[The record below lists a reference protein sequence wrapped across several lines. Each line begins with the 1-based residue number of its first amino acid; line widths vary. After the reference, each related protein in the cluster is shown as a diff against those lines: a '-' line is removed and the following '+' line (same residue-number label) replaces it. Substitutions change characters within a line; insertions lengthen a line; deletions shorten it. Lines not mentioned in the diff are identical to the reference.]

1 MPPFV
6 QANYTS
12 VLQLVIYN
20 YTTSTMSAAA
30 ARAAVSSLL
39 GANAVATTVTSVTNL
54 PLSQPTAGV
63 DSKDYPAVV
72 ITVNATSLTNW
83 EAINAQYSATTAAV
97 AALRAAG
104 AVYATDGE
112 AYLVTWYPTPMPPPP
127 PAAIGASSTQL
138 DSFDVMVYISLAVGM
153 AVVARLLASLRRSR
167 RPVSAMRKWE
177 GARDV

>member
-12 VLQLVIYN
+12 VLRLVIYN
-20 YTTSTMSAAA
+20 YTTSTMSAAD
-30 ARAAVSSLL
+30 ARAVVSSLL
-39 GANAVATTVTSVTNL
+39 GANAVSETVTSVTDL
-54 PLSQPTAGV
+54 PLSQPTAGI

-83 EAINAQYSATTAAV
+83 EALNAQYSATSAAV
-97 AALRAAG
+97 AALRSAG

-112 AYLVTWYPTPMPPPP
+112 AYVVTWYPTPSPPPP
-127 PAAIGASSTQL
+127 PTVSGASQVG
-138 DSFDVMVYISLAVGM
+138 SFDTMVYISLAVGM
-153 AVVARLLASLRRSR
+153 AVVARLLASLQRSR
-167 RPVSAMRKWE
+167 RPVTSMSKWE